1 MPSDSIFYLSSIFL
15 MFALMGY
22 FFLKYFD
29 RESNKKINPDYL
41 TGLKYLLND
50 ESDKAID
57 LFSNIIEI
65 DAIKKVLATQQKC
78 WNNGDI
84 DRFMLGIGIPVS

>member
-1 MPSDSIFYLSSIFL
+1 

-57 LFSNIIEI
+57 TVTILSFFNLQYVLSSCQPTKYFVFLEIKLLEIHFSRIYQI
-65 DAIKKVLATQQKC
+65 VFYLY
-78 WNNGDI
+78 
-84 DRFMLGIGIPVS
+84 